1 MARVLHPMYAG
12 PPILGR
18 DAMKLTLKQS
28 IAAIALVAATAS
40 AGAAEFWTYVPG
52 NGQLTVNNPGG
63 GAGFASVNV
72 TGYSGSGGQFNGN
85 FWGGGPMPAD
95 SFFRFFCI
103 ELGQVA
109 NAGPN
114 LYASSIFG
122 DNEIRKLYD
131 VAYPNKTAGDF
142 WDGAQTNFGVFANA
156 TSAAA
161 FQVALWNIY
170 FDTDLDLSA
179 GTFQWTGAPTAVSNA
194 AQALLNQVASYVGTD
209 YTKWTLYSFI
219 SPVPGSTSSVRYQ
232 DYMSA
237 TYSVPEPGSLAM
249 LGLALAGLGAA
260 ARRRRN

>member
-1 MARVLHPMYAG
+1 
-12 PPILGR
+12 
-18 DAMKLTLKQS
+18 
-28 IAAIALVAATAS
+28 
-40 AGAAEFWTYVPG
+40 
-52 NGQLTVNNPGG
+52 
-63 GAGFASVNV
+63 
-72 TGYSGSGGQFNGN
+72 
-85 FWGGGPMPAD
+85 MPAD
-95 SFFRFFCI
+95 SFLRFFCI

-161 FQVALWNIY
+161 FQVAVWNIY

-179 GTFQWTGAPTAVSNA
+179 GTFQWTGTPTPVSTA
-194 AQALLNQVASYVGTD
+194 AQALLNQVASYVGTG

-260 ARRRRN
+260 ARRRRD